1 MKIVYL
7 TAGAAGM
14 YCGACLHDN
23 TLAAALRGAGEDL
36 LLVPLYTPIRT
47 DEPDVSYHRVFFGGI
62 NVALQQKLSVFRHT
76 PRWLDRLLD
85 RPGLLAWLGK
95 LQQSTSPRLLGEM
108 TCSMLKGE
116 EGRQR
121 KELDK
126 LTDWLVE
133 RVGPDII
140 HLPNTLLSGLARQL
154 RARLDVPL
162 VCNLAGEDLF
172 VEQLVEPLRGEAREL
187 LRARCQDL
195 DALIAMNQFYADF
208 MSEYLE
214 FPRSRIHVIP
224 YGLNLSGFGPSPYR
238 SDPQAPFV
246 IGTLARI
253 CPDKGLDL
261 LAEAFVRLC
270 RQTNLPPL
278 TLKAAGYLA
287 AWDRGYL
294 RSIQRKLDERGLG
307 DRFSYVGQVD
317 RPGKIA
323 FLQSLNAFCLP
334 TPHPESKGLPVLEAL
349 ASGVPVVVPDH
360 GSFPEIVTQT
370 GGGILF
376 PAGDPNSL
384 AEAIERLV
392 RQPPLAAKLGRA
404 GRAVTVADYGAQQ
417 MAARTQSLYQTLLED

>member
-47 DEPDVSYHRVFFGGI
+47 DEADVSYHRVFFGGI

-76 PRWLDRLLD
+76 PRWLDRLFD

-108 TCSMLKGE
+108 TCSMLRGE

-140 HLPNTLLSGLARQL
+140 HLPNTLLSGLARQF

-187 LRARCQDL
+187 LRVRCQDL

-208 MSEYLE
+208 MSEYLK

-261 LAEAFVRLC
+261 LAEAFAQLC
-270 RQTNLPPL
+270 QQSGLPPL

-287 AWDRGYL
+287 PWDRTYL
-294 RSIQRKLDERGLG
+294 RSIEQKLERKGLG
-307 DRFSYVGQVD
+307 DRFAYIGQVD

-323 FLQSLNAFCLP
+323 FLQSLDAFCLP
-334 TPHPESKGLPVLEAL
+334 TPQPESKGIPVLEAL
-349 ASGVPVVVPDH
+349 GNGVPAVVPDH
-360 GSFPEIVTQT
+360 GSFPEIVAQT
-370 GGGILF
+370 GGGVLYS
-376 PAGDPNSL
+376 AGDTDGL
-384 AEAIERLV
+384 AAALERLV
-392 RQPPLAAKLGRA
+392 SQPRLAAQLGCS
-404 GRAVTVADYGAQQ
+404 GREAVAAHYNAQQ
-417 MAARTQSLYQTLLED
+417 MAARTRSLYHALTHG